1 MPEVSRFFG
10 ISITMNY
17 NDHAPPHF
25 HVRYGDQKALISIQA
40 LALFQGR
47 LSPRVFGLTMEWA
60 SSHQAELMANWERAR
75 QQAELHR
82 IEPLE

>member
-10 ISITMNY
+10 IIITLNY

-25 HVRYGDQKALISIQA
+25 HARYGSHR
-40 LALFQGR
+40 ALFGIQSLNLLEGR
-47 LSPRVFGLTMEWA
+47 LPPRVFGLVMEWA
-60 SSHQAELMANWERAR
+60 VLHQTELSENWELAR
-75 QQAELHR
+75 LQAPLHD

>member
-1 MPEVSRFFG
+1 MIMHHRTFTFANG
-10 ISITMNY
+10 
-17 NDHAPPHF
+17 DH
-25 HVRYGDQKALISIQA
+25 RALISIQT
-40 LALFQGR
+40 LTMLEGR

-60 SSHQAELMANWERAR
+60 ARHQAELMANGVRAC